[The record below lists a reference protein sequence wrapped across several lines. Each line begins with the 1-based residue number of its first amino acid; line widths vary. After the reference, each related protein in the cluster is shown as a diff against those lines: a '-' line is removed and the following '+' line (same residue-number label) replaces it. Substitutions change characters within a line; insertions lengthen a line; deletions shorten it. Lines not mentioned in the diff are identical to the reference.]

1 MDENAVRSLLGQLA
15 DTGGPPSSVDVE
27 QAKRAGLRRLRLRR
41 LIAPAASL
49 GAIVIVA
56 GLVAGGAVPLG
67 VGSNAGIGSQ
77 ATVRM
82 TDAEV
87 AVLTNSGRNPRALA
101 QINNA
106 VEVLVQRC
114 MKSRGFKYYPV
125 FMSAADEGGYPGLA
139 GVPQAPI
146 GLAGREANGY
156 GFSRPMRAR
165 ERPYGGQAP
174 SRNEKYAKTAGRQYV
189 LALQGS
195 TKDRVSFTFP
205 GGESGSVSSGGC
217 AGVAKGR
224 IYGSVLNYVLAT
236 NGSTDLTAYLLD
248 AVTAD
253 PAFSAAVGRWSSCMA
268 GLGFNYSTPESLWNT
283 LAERIDR
290 SHTPAMRNLEI
301 RTSVADY
308 RCAGSVALI
317 RTVRALQA
325 HHARYYSMALAGY
338 LAKLTRIEARA
349 LKAAKALHLHLPSK
363 R

>member
-1 MDENAVRSLLGQLA
+1 MDENAVRSLLGRLA
-15 DTGGPPSSVDVE
+15 DSGEPPSSVDVDK
-27 QAKRAGLRRLRLRR
+27 ARRAGLRRLRLRR
-41 LIAPAASL
+41 LGAPAASL
-49 GAIVIVA
+49 GAIVLVA
-56 GLVAGGAVPLG
+56 GLVASGAVPLG
-67 VGSNAGIGSQ
+67 VGSNAGIASQ

-156 GFSRPMRAR
+156 GFSRPMRAK

-174 SRNEKYAKTAGRQYV
+174 SRNEKYAKTAGQKYF
-189 LALQGS
+189 LALEGS
-195 TKDRVSFTFP
+195 AKDRVSFTFP
-205 GGESGSVSSGGC
+205 GGETGSVSGGGC
-217 AGVAKGR
+217 AGVAKRR

-236 NGSTDLTAYLLD
+236 NGSSDLTAYLLD

-253 PAFSAAVGRWSSCMA
+253 PAFSAVVGRWSSCMA
-268 GLGFNYSTPESLWNT
+268 GRGFDYSTPESLWNT

-290 SHTPAMRNLEI
+290 NHAPAMRNLEI

-317 RTVRALQA
+317 PTVRALQA

-349 LKAAKALHLHLPSK
+349 LKVAKALHLHLPSK

>member
-1 MDENAVRSLLGQLA
+1 MDENAVRSLLGRLA
-15 DTGGPPSSVDVE
+15 DSGEPPSSVDVDK
-27 QAKRAGLRRLRLRR
+27 ARRAGLRRLRLRR
-41 LIAPAASL
+41 LGAPAASL
-49 GAIVIVA
+49 GAIVLVA
-56 GLVAGGAVPLG
+56 GLVASGAVPLG
-67 VGSNAGIGSQ
+67 VGSNAGIASQ

-114 MKSRGFKYYPV
+114 MKSRGFKY
-125 FMSAADEGGYPGLA
+125 
-139 GVPQAPI
+139 
-146 GLAGREANGY
+146 
-156 GFSRPMRAR
+156 
-165 ERPYGGQAP
+165 
-174 SRNEKYAKTAGRQYV
+174 EKYAKTAGQKYF
-189 LALQGS
+189 LALEGS
-195 TKDRVSFTFP
+195 AKDRVSFTFP
-205 GGESGSVSSGGC
+205 GGETGSVSGGGC
-217 AGVAKGR
+217 AGVAKRR

-236 NGSTDLTAYLLD
+236 NGSSDLTAYLLD

-253 PAFSAAVGRWSSCMA
+253 PAFSAVVSRWSSCMA
-268 GLGFNYSTPESLWNT
+268 GRGFNYSTPENLWNT

-290 SHTPAMRNLEI
+290 NRTPAMRNLEI

-317 RTVRALQA
+317 PTVRALQA

-349 LKAAKALHLHLPSK
+349 LKVAKALHLHLPSK

>member
-27 QAKRAGLRRLRLRR
+27 KARRAGLRRLLLRR
-41 LIAPAASL
+41 LGAPAASL

-56 GLVAGGAVPLG
+56 GLVASGAMPFGLGFSTGGSA
-67 VGSNAGIGSQ
+67 Q
-77 ATVRM
+77 ATVRL

-87 AVLTNSGRNPRALA
+87 AVLTNSGRNPGALA

-125 FMSAADEGGYPGLA
+125 FISAADEGGYPGLA

-156 GFSRPMRAR
+156 GFSRPMRAK

-174 SRNEKYAKTAGRQYV
+174 SRNEKYAKTAGQKYF
-189 LALQGS
+189 LALEGS
-195 TKDRVSFTFP
+195 AKDRVSFTFP
-205 GGESGSVSSGGC
+205 GGETGSVSGGGC
-217 AGVAKGR
+217 AGVAKRR

-236 NGSTDLTAYLLD
+236 NGSSDLTAYLLD

-253 PAFSAAVGRWSSCMA
+253 PAFSAGGRQMVILPGGTRLRLQHAGEPLEHPRGADRQKSCACNAQPGDQDLGGGLQVRRVGSAHSDGPGSA
-268 GLGFNYSTPESLWNT
+268 GPPRQVLQQGPCGLSRE
-283 LAERIDR
+283 AHADR
-290 SHTPAMRNLEI
+290 SPGTQ
-301 RTSVADY
+301 S
-308 RCAGSVALI
+308 G
-317 RTVRALQA
+317 
-325 HHARYYSMALAGY
+325 
-338 LAKLTRIEARA
+338 
-349 LKAAKALHLHLPSK
+349 
-363 R
+363 